1 MPGPPDSSSP
11 FDLGNDDAY
20 RAWRARKLASIPAG
34 IDELRVRV
42 RDLADPSE
50 EEIHALRNC
59 CRRTNWAIFR
69 ADTAHDIQPAHVK
82 TFAARLGLQRL
93 DRNPCAEETGV
104 TALTTREQAG
114 RRYIPY
120 TNRPLSWHTDGYYN
134 ESTRQIRSWVLF
146 CVQDAAEGG
155 GNSILDHE
163 LVYLK
168 LRDRDPALVAALMA
182 DDAMTIPANEM
193 DGDPIRP
200 DQTGPVFSVDPSGN
214 LHMRY
219 TARKRNIQWKNH
231 PATRT
236 AAAAIAALLSDA
248 TAPICHYRL
257 QPGEGIVSNNVLHR
271 REGFSDDP
279 DGARKRLLYRARYY
293 DRVADTGVRKR

>member
-1 MPGPPDSSSP
+1 MPDSAASSP
-11 FDLGNDDAY
+11 FDLENDDAY
-20 RAWRARKLASIPAG
+20 RAWRAGKLAAIPGG

-42 RDLADPSE
+42 RDLTNPSGE
-50 EEIHALRNC
+50 EVRALREG
-59 CRRTNWAIFR
+59 CRRSSWVIFR
-69 ADTAHDIQPAHVK
+69 AETPGDIQPAHIK
-82 TFAARLGLQRL
+82 AFAAKLGLHHV
-93 DRNPCAEETGV
+93 DRNPCAEDSGV

-134 ESTRQIRSWVLF
+134 DSSRQIRSWVLF

-163 LVYLK
+163 WVYLQ
-168 LRDRDPALVAALMA
+168 LRDRDPELVAALMA
-182 DDAMTIPANEM
+182 DDAMTIPANEVE
-193 DGDPIRP
+193 GDPVRP
-200 DQTGPVFSVDPSGN
+200 DQTGPVFSVDVAGN

-219 TARKRNIQWKNH
+219 TARKRSIHWKDH
-231 PATRT
+231 PVTRA
-236 AAAAIAALLSDA
+236 AAAAIEALLSDT

-257 QPGEGIVSNNVLHR
+257 QPGEGIVSNNALHR

-279 DGARKRLLYRARYY
+279 GEARKRLLYRARYY
-293 DRVADTGVRKR
+293 DRVAGTGVRKR